1 MKLTKYE
8 HACFTVEKD
17 GKLLLVDPGNW
28 TTDLPALEDV
38 VAVVITHD
46 HPDHYDIAALGAVA
60 AHNPNAVIF
69 AHESITKQF
78 DATLSAESV
87 SAGQSVTV
95 GPFTLEFFGGE
106 HAEIHSSFPSVPN
119 LGVLI
124 NNSLYY
130 PGDSFTNPNV
140 QVNTLALPVTAP
152 WLKIAEV
159 INFCSDVKAP
169 FVFPTHDAVASD
181 AGKHLIDTMVPP
193 FVTAYGGTYK
203 RLVGPTGIDG

>member
-38 VAVVITHD
+38 VAVVITHE

-78 DATLSAESV
+78 EATLTAESV
-87 SAGQSVTV
+87 SAGQTVTV

-119 LGVLI
+119 LGLLV
-124 NNSLYY
+124 NKSLYY

-140 QVNTLALPVTAP
+140 QVTTLALPVTAP

-159 INFCSDVKAP
+159 INFCSDVNAP
-169 FVFPTHDAVASD
+169 FVFPTHDAAASN
-181 AGKHLIDTMVPP
+181 AGKQLIDTMIPP
-193 FVTAYGGTYK
+193 FVEAYGGTYT
-203 RLVGPTGIDG
+203 RIVDSADIDG